1 VTLPPLPSTA
11 VVGVVGKPY
20 KVGGKCAVPGCESQV
35 DHGHH
40 IFRRSALAGAFFWV
54 RLPDGQVVG
63 NLTGLCWRHHEGITG
78 KRWGHSHWI
87 QWRNGEYLWGTIR
100 LGVEVP
106 NWDTDFIPV
115 GPLDPQPPAPDLL
128 DAPQPTERSEPD
140 RCPECGQQKRRSGSP
155 AISTPGAPRRR
166 KSWIVKVPDDH
177 EDGADVLVL
186 GWGSTWAAITAG
198 VRRVRAKGMP
208 VACSRCPAATSIP
221 RFEYTRRVPGA
232 AITPASLWNP

>member
-1 VTLPPLPSTA
+1 MTLPPLPSTA

-177 EDGADVLVL
+177 EDGADVLDVL
-186 GWGSTWAAITAG
+186 VDDLAPLLGIDPTASGRYHVLVPVLVYAHQDERGFIESIKG
-198 VRRVRAKGMP
+198 VGGKE
-208 VACSRCPAATSIP
+208 S
-221 RFEYTRRVPGA
+221 
-232 AITPASLWNP
+232 

>member
-1 VTLPPLPSTA
+1 VTLPPIPSTA

-20 KVGGKCAVPGCESQV
+20 KVGGKCAVPDCGRTV

-63 NLTGLCWRHHEGITG
+63 NLTGLCWYCLVGVTG
-78 KRWGHSHWI
+78 KRWGHTHWI
-87 QWRNGEYLWGTIR
+87 QWRDGEYLWGSVR
-100 LGVEVP
+100 LGVEIP
-106 NWDTDFIPV
+106 KWDTDFIPI

-128 DAPQPTERSEPD
+128 DAPQPTEESEPD

-155 AISTPGAPRRR
+155 AGSTPGAPRRR

-177 EDGADVLVL
+177 EDGADVLDTLVDDLAPLLGIDPTASGRYHVL
-186 GWGSTWAAITAG
+186 VPVLVYAHQDERGFIASIKG
-198 VRRVRAKGMP
+198 VGEKE
-208 VACSRCPAATSIP
+208 S
-221 RFEYTRRVPGA
+221 
-232 AITPASLWNP
+232 

>member
-1 VTLPPLPSTA
+1 MTLPPLPSTA

-155 AISTPGAPRRR
+155 AGSTPGAPRRR

-177 EDGADVLVL
+177 EDGADVLDVL
-186 GWGSTWAAITAG
+186 VDDLAPLLGIDPTASGRYHVLVPVLVYAHQDERGFIESIKG
-198 VRRVRAKGMP
+198 VGGKE
-208 VACSRCPAATSIP
+208 S
-221 RFEYTRRVPGA
+221 
-232 AITPASLWNP
+232 

>member
-87 QWRNGEYLWGTIR
+87 QWRNGEYLWGTVR

-177 EDGADVLVL
+177 EDGADVLDVL
-186 GWGSTWAAITAG
+186 VDDLAPLLGIDPTASGRYHVLVPVLVYAHQDERGFIESIKG
-198 VRRVRAKGMP
+198 VGGKE
-208 VACSRCPAATSIP
+208 S
-221 RFEYTRRVPGA
+221 
-232 AITPASLWNP
+232 

>member
-87 QWRNGEYLWGTIR
+87 QWRNGEYLWGTVR

-177 EDGADVLVL
+177 EDGADVLDVL
-186 GWGSTWAAITAG
+186 VDDLAPLLGIDPTARGRYHVLVPVLVYAHQDERGFIESIKG
-198 VRRVRAKGMP
+198 VGGKE
-208 VACSRCPAATSIP
+208 S
-221 RFEYTRRVPGA
+221 
-232 AITPASLWNP
+232 

>member
-1 VTLPPLPSTA
+1 
-11 VVGVVGKPY
+11 
-20 KVGGKCAVPGCESQV
+20 
-35 DHGHH
+35 
-40 IFRRSALAGAFFWV
+40 
-54 RLPDGQVVG
+54 VG

-87 QWRNGEYLWGTIR
+87 QWRNGEYLWGTVR

-177 EDGADVLVL
+177 EDGADVLDVL
-186 GWGSTWAAITAG
+186 VDDLAPLLGIDPTASGRYHVLVPVLVYAHQDERGFIESIKG
-198 VRRVRAKGMP
+198 VGGKE
-208 VACSRCPAATSIP
+208 S
-221 RFEYTRRVPGA
+221 
-232 AITPASLWNP
+232 

>member
-1 VTLPPLPSTA
+1 
-11 VVGVVGKPY
+11 VVGKPY

-177 EDGADVLVL
+177 EDGADVLDVL
-186 GWGSTWAAITAG
+186 VDDLAPLLGIDPTARGRYHVLVPVLVYAHQDERGFIESIKG
-198 VRRVRAKGMP
+198 VGGKE
-208 VACSRCPAATSIP
+208 S
-221 RFEYTRRVPGA
+221 
-232 AITPASLWNP
+232 

>member
-1 VTLPPLPSTA
+1 M
-11 VVGVVGKPY
+11 VGKPY

-177 EDGADVLVL
+177 EDGADVLDVL
-186 GWGSTWAAITAG
+186 VDDLAPLLGIDPTASGRYHVLVPVLVYAHQDERGFIESIKG
-198 VRRVRAKGMP
+198 VGGKE
-208 VACSRCPAATSIP
+208 S
-221 RFEYTRRVPGA
+221 
-232 AITPASLWNP
+232 

>member
-177 EDGADVLVL
+177 EDGADVLDVL
-186 GWGSTWAAITAG
+186 VDDLAPLLGIDPTASGRYHVLVPVLVYAHQDERGFIESIKG
-198 VRRVRAKGMP
+198 VGGKE
-208 VACSRCPAATSIP
+208 S
-221 RFEYTRRVPGA
+221 
-232 AITPASLWNP
+232 

>member
-1 VTLPPLPSTA
+1 MTLPPLPSTA

-87 QWRNGEYLWGTIR
+87 QWRNGEYLWGTVR

-177 EDGADVLVL
+177 EDGADVLDVL
-186 GWGSTWAAITAG
+186 VDDLAPLLGIDPTARGRYHVLVPVLVYAHQDERGFIESIKG
-198 VRRVRAKGMP
+198 VGGKE
-208 VACSRCPAATSIP
+208 S
-221 RFEYTRRVPGA
+221 
-232 AITPASLWNP
+232 

>member
-11 VVGVVGKPY
+11 VAGVVGKPY

-87 QWRNGEYLWGTIR
+87 QWRNGEYLWGTVR

-177 EDGADVLVL
+177 EDGADVLDVL
-186 GWGSTWAAITAG
+186 VDDLAPLLGIDPTASGRYHVLVPVLVYAHQDERGFIESIKG
-198 VRRVRAKGMP
+198 VGGKE
-208 VACSRCPAATSIP
+208 S
-221 RFEYTRRVPGA
+221 
-232 AITPASLWNP
+232 

>member
-1 VTLPPLPSTA
+1 
-11 VVGVVGKPY
+11 VVGKPY

-177 EDGADVLVL
+177 EDGADVLDVL
-186 GWGSTWAAITAG
+186 VDDLAPLLGIDPTASGRYHVLVPVLVYAHQDERGFIESIKG
-198 VRRVRAKGMP
+198 VGGKE
-208 VACSRCPAATSIP
+208 S
-221 RFEYTRRVPGA
+221 
-232 AITPASLWNP
+232 

>member
-1 VTLPPLPSTA
+1 MTLPPLPSTA

-177 EDGADVLVL
+177 EDGADVLDVL
-186 GWGSTWAAITAG
+186 VDDLAPLLGIDPTARGRYHVLVPVLVYAHQDERGFIESIKG
-198 VRRVRAKGMP
+198 VGGKE
-208 VACSRCPAATSIP
+208 S
-221 RFEYTRRVPGA
+221 
-232 AITPASLWNP
+232 

>member
-1 VTLPPLPSTA
+1 MTLPPLPSTA

-87 QWRNGEYLWGTIR
+87 QWRNGEYLWGTVR

-177 EDGADVLVL
+177 EDGADVLDVL
-186 GWGSTWAAITAG
+186 VDDLAPLLGIDPTASGRYHVLVPVLVYAHQDERGFIESIKG
-198 VRRVRAKGMP
+198 VGGKE
-208 VACSRCPAATSIP
+208 S
-221 RFEYTRRVPGA
+221 
-232 AITPASLWNP
+232 